1 MNILLSLNKKK
12 FLFLTSFVLVLFMSF
27 LFLTYFKT
35 VTKKE
40 TSVLYEKKIA
50 DITKPKFSINGEQ
63 QKISITANEGN
74 FLTDDKILL
83 EENVIFQSEKF
94 KIYSDNVVFNKKD
107 LVASSKDKS
116 KFVSDTAQINS
127 TGFDITEN
135 GSIINFKGKT
145 KLILK

>member
-1 MNILLSLNKKK
+1 
-12 FLFLTSFVLVLFMSF
+12 MSF

>member
-12 FLFLTSFVLVLFMSF
+12 FLFLASFILLLFISF

-35 VTKKE
+35 VINKE
-40 TSVLYEKKIA
+40 NSVLYEKKMA
-50 DITKPKFSINGEQ
+50 DITKPKFSINSEK

-74 FLTDDKILL
+74 FITDDKILL